1 MFTLNNHYATTLFD
15 SGADYSFFSTTF
27 IPLIDIEPSNLGF
40 SYKIEI
46 ASGQLVEINKIIQ
59 DCKVEIEVHTIDI
72 DLIPFGHGSFDVIV
86 GMDWLSRNKA
96 KIVYHEKVVKIPLPN
111 GEMLRVLGESPEE
124 KVRHLMSAKVEERK
138 LKDIVVVRNV
148 SEVFPDDL
156 SRLPPSRE
164 IEFRIDLIPKVT
176 PVVKYP
182 YRLVPSEMEELS
194 SQLKELQDKG
204 IGFSSVPVRNGN
216 RALLQ
221 LETLAS
227 LLTYG
232 DVMDEIM
239 PTRIMTLVRSRS
251 TTALRG
257 GRTSGWTGRGGG
269 GTKEPTCRVG
279 GRTSEPDGNGGD
291 HGVEANKGV
300 DEEFYPNNEMQKLE
314 TKFWCHIMVEAGHA
328 TYTDRFHELTRVG
341 PRMVN
346 PLNGKNPIAARGA
359 CFKCGGTNHYKA
371 SCPRLNRAP
380 RQGGNHQ
387 NQAMAI
393 EGGQG
398 RRNNGYP
405 AHGGAFMM
413 AADEARQDPN
423 IVTGT
428 FTLNDHY
435 ATTLFDSSADYSFV
449 STTFIPLLD
458 IKPSNLGF
466 SYEIEIASGQ
476 LVEINKVICGFKL
489 EVEGYTFDIDLIPF
503 GHRSFDVIVG
513 MDWLSRHKAKIVCH
527 EKGEEHEVA
536 FQTLKDKLCN
546 VPVLALPDGP
556 KDFMVYCD
564 ASYLGLECVLMQRGK
579 VIAYASRQLKI
590 HEKNYTTHDLELCAI
605 ELNMRQRRW
614 IELFSDYDCEIRYH
628 PGKANIV
635 ADALSRNERTKPKR
649 VRAINMTIQS
659 SIKDKI
665 LAAQNEASEAVDA
678 PAEMLR
684 GLDEQME
691 CRSDGTLYYLDRIW
705 VPLKGDVRT
714 LIMDEAHKSK
724 YSVHPGADKMYYDL
738 RDIYWWPGMKKHI
751 ALYVIKCL
759 ACSKI
764 KAEHQRPSGLLQQPE
779 IPEWKWERISM
790 DFITKLPRTSSG
802 HDSIWVIMD

>member
-1 MFTLNNHYATTLFD
+1 
-15 SGADYSFFSTTF
+15 
-27 IPLIDIEPSNLGF
+27 
-40 SYKIEI
+40 
-46 ASGQLVEINKIIQ
+46 
-59 DCKVEIEVHTIDI
+59 
-72 DLIPFGHGSFDVIV
+72 
-86 GMDWLSRNKA
+86 
-96 KIVYHEKVVKIPLPN
+96 
-111 GEMLRVLGESPEE
+111 
-124 KVRHLMSAKVEERK
+124 
-138 LKDIVVVRNV
+138 
-148 SEVFPDDL
+148 
-156 SRLPPSRE
+156 
-164 IEFRIDLIPKVT
+164 
-176 PVVKYP
+176 
-182 YRLVPSEMEELS
+182 
-194 SQLKELQDKG
+194 
-204 IGFSSVPVRNGN
+204 
-216 RALLQ
+216 
-221 LETLAS
+221 
-227 LLTYG
+227 
-232 DVMDEIM
+232 
-239 PTRIMTLVRSRS
+239 MTLSEGRS

-300 DEEFYPNNEMQKLE
+300 DEVLDFSTEFYPNNEMQKLE

-328 TYTDRFHELTRVG
+328 TYTDRFHELTRLVTHLVTLENKRIKRYIYGLAPQIRAMVAATEPTTIQSDILKAGMLTDEGIRNGSLKKNTEKRGNNGDSSRDGNARDDNKRSRTGRAFSITTNPARREYAGAAPKCTNCNYHHLPETPCRMCTNCNRFRYFAKDCRVG

-527 EKGEEHEVA
+527 EKVVRNPLPNGEMIRFLEERPEEKVRHLKSEKAKEQKLKDIVIVRNFSETLVRLRSLRTGKPPRIQSEGEEHEVA

-546 VPVLALPDGP
+546 APVLDLLDGP

-564 ASYLGLECVLMQRGK
+564 ASCLGLECVLMQRGK
-579 VIAYASRQLKI
+579 RHYLYGTKSVI
-590 HEKNYTTHDLELCAI
+590 YTHYKSLQHI
-605 ELNMRQRRW
+605 FNQKELNMRQRRW

-635 ADALSRNERTKPKR
+635 ADALSRNDRTKPKR
-649 VRAINMTIQS
+649 VRSMNMTIQS

-665 LAAQNEASEAVDA
+665 LAAQNEASEAVNA

-691 CRSDGTLYYLDRIW
+691 HRSDGALYYLDRIW
-705 VPLKGDVRT
+705 VPLKGNVRT
-714 LIMDEAHKSK
+714 LIMDL
-724 YSVHPGADKMYYDL
+724 GADKMYYDL
-738 RDIYWWPGMKKHI
+738 RNMYWWSGMKKDI
-751 ALYVIKCL
+751 ALYVSKCL
-759 ACSKI
+759 TCSKI
-764 KAEHQRPSGLLQQPE
+764 KAEH
-779 IPEWKWERISM
+779 
-790 DFITKLPRTSSG
+790 
-802 HDSIWVIMD
+802 